1 MAVEI
6 AIGIA
11 ASVAALGL
19 IVAVRSWRLRRMMR
33 ADEISWRG
41 ALGISVVIGALAAG
55 AYATIGTPSREVPP
69 AVVEKAVIPQTG

>member
-6 AIGIA
+6 VIWIA
-11 ASVAALGL
+11 ASVVTFGL
-19 IVAVRSWRLRRMMR
+19 IIGVRSWRLRRLMR

-55 AYATIGTPSREVPP
+55 AYATVGTPSRDVPP
-69 AVVEKAVIPQTG
+69 AVVEKAVIPESG